1 MNKLYLELNMGA
13 AGDMLMSALLELYPE
28 KDKFIE
34 IMNNSGIPN
43 VYLEK
48 KKMIKCGIKGTHID
62 VKVGNRE
69 EESLDVKDCGEIE
82 HDHKHENHHHH
93 EQHHHHEE
101 HSNMHSITHII
112 ESLEIPD
119 SVKKNALPVYE
130 LLADAESH
138 VHGKKV
144 EEVHFHEVG
153 AMDAVADIVGVCL
166 LIELLKIN
174 EITASAVNVGSG
186 QVQTAHGILPVPTPA
201 TAYLLKN
208 IPAYSNGISGELC
221 TPTGAALIKYF
232 STKFESMPL
241 MQVEAIGYG
250 MGKKDFAQINCLRAF
265 IGK

>member
-28 KDKFIE
+28 KDEFIE
-34 IMNNSGIPN
+34 TMNNCGIPN
-43 VYLEK
+43 VHLEK
-48 KKMIKCGIKGTHID
+48 REIIKCGIKGMHID

-69 EESLDVKDCGEIE
+69 EESVDVKDCGKID
-82 HDHKHENHHHH
+82 HDHEHQHH
-93 EQHHHHEE
+93 EHHHHHEE
-101 HSNMHSITHII
+101 HSSMHSITHII
-112 ESLEIPD
+112 ESLKIPD
-119 SVKKNALPVYE
+119 NVKKDALSVYN
-130 LLADAESH
+130 LIADAESH

-166 LIELLKIN
+166 LTELLKIN
-174 EITASAVNVGSG
+174 EITSSSVNVGSG

-208 IPAYSNGISGELC
+208 IPTYSNGIRGELC

-232 STKFESMPL
+232 STKFEAMPL

-250 MGKKDFAQINCLRAF
+250 MGTKDFVQVNCVRAF
-265 IGK
+265 VGK